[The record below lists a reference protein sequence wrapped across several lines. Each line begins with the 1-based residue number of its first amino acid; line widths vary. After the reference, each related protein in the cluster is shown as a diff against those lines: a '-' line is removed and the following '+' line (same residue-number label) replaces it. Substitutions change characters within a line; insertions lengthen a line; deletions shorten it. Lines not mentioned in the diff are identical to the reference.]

1 MDLSLT
7 CDVKQESG
15 LCMIL
20 EVRYGVS
27 GYIYS

>member
-1 MDLSLT
+1 MDLTLI

-15 LCMIL
+15 FCIIL

-27 GYIYS
+27 GYIYF